1 MYVLI
6 GLAILVTSAQN
17 LESDVREVIIHF
29 NKFFAPSTLTTKI
42 QNLLD
47 NHKIWHQQNG
57 LRFFEL
63 EETDFI
69 SIQVSL

>member
-42 QNLLD
+42 QKSAAIAVAVATL
-47 NHKIWHQQNG
+47 
-57 LRFFEL
+57 
-63 EETDFI
+63 
-69 SIQVSL
+69 